1 MGSEKSGRW
10 KGGRKRRVRGGGEG
24 VEVRKVE
31 HGREGERGE

>member
-1 MGSEKSGRW
+1 MGSEKNGRW